1 MKDGIYAHPDWYPG
15 LDKFSRFEAF
25 QQVLHTQKETAKI
38 CHTPCQP
45 RMWSSP
51 SLFCFSVVRTGS
63 YEPDLMK
70 AQLAKFA
77 GIFACDEFLV
87 LSDSVLNLGP
97 GQGGTVQ
104 TVPIG
109 SLQVGISKDGTAA
122 NTEVFMRAWNAVHED
137 FRYRAHDWIIKAD
150 PDSVVLPDRLRTK
163 LAPHVGPPLYVKN
176 CNKNQGPGWPMM
188 FGSLEALSRAAVEAY
203 FAGAERCKNELG
215 WQSWGEDVFMA
226 TCLDHLGVGNFFDVS
241 ISGDNVCT
249 GANCGDGWHGNYHPF
264 KNPGAWFACWGQA
277 TR

>member
-1 MKDGIYAHPDWYPG
+1 MLIPIGILALTNFPA
-15 LDKFSRFEAF
+15 LKRFSR
-25 QQVLHTQKETAKI
+25 HCTQKKENAKI
-38 CHTPCQP
+38 CHTPCQA
-45 RMWSSP
+45 REWSSP
-51 SLFCFSVVRTGS
+51 SLFCFAVVRTAS
-63 YEPDLMK
+63 YEPALIK
-70 AQLAKFA
+70 AQLTKKA
-77 GIFACDEFLV
+77 GIFACAEFLV

-97 GQGGTVQ
+97 GPGGTVQ

-137 FRYRAHDWIIKAD
+137 CRYRAHEWTIKAD
-150 PDSVVLPDRLRTK
+150 PDAVILPDRLRDK
-163 LAPHVGPPLYVKN
+163 LAPHTGPPLYVKN
-176 CNKNQGPGWPMM
+176 CAKNQGPGWPMM

-203 FAGAERCKNELG
+203 FTGAQRCRNELG

-226 TCLDHLGVGNFFDVS
+226 MCLDHLGVGNIFDVS

-249 GANCGDGWHGNYHPF
+249 GANCADGWHGSYHPF
-264 KNPGAWFACWGQA
+264 KDPGSWFSCWGQA